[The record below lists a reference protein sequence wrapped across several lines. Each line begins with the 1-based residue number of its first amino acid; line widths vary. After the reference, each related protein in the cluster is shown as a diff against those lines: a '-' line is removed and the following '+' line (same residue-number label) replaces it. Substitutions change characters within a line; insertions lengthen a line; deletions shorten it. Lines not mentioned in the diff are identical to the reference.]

1 MSRAGV
7 AVASR
12 RSDETQRNHGFA
24 VARTVQNLADVNPS
38 ELQQRTFSF
47 AVRAYTFARPLLRH
61 VETRRVGDQLVRAST
76 SVAANYRAACH
87 ARSRREFCSK
97 IGTVREEADEALFW
111 LEFIRAAGLAAGRVL
126 NELLAEAKELAAI
139 FAASYRTV
147 QRGLNADRRERTSPQ
162 RLQPALDRGS

>member
-1 MSRAGV
+1 ML
-7 AVASR
+7 
-12 RSDETQRNHGFA
+12 H
-24 VARTVQNLADVNPS
+24 NLAAVNPP

-47 AVRAYTFARPLLRH
+47 AVRAYTFARPLLRN

-111 LEFIRAAGLAAGRVL
+111 LEFIRAAGLAAGSAL
-126 NELLAEAKELAAI
+126 NELLSEAKELAAI
-139 FAASYRTV
+139 FSAAYNTV
-147 QRGLNADRRERTSPQ
+147 RRRLGADRRERRRRE
-162 RLQPALDRGS
+162 RLKTVPDRGS

>member
-1 MSRAGV
+1 ML
-7 AVASR
+7 
-12 RSDETQRNHGFA
+12 
-24 VARTVQNLADVNPS
+24 QNPSNVNPP
-38 ELQQRTFSF
+38 ELQQRTFAF
-47 AVRAYTFARPLLRH
+47 AVRAYTFARPLLRN

-111 LEFIRAAGLAAGRVL
+111 LEFIRAARLAAGSVL

-139 FAASYRTV
+139 FSAAYRTV
-147 QRGLNADRRERTSPQ
+147 KRRLNAARRERQ
-162 RLQPALDRGS
+162 RRRRLDAVPARGP